1 MGMTKSF
8 RMSDRI
14 ENMFNSLKK
23 YDPVGKSDTEML
35 SKGIEL
41 QFELATQT
49 HNLFYRKCIMEYLP
63 TEKLNGLFNF
73 ICDMLESLSFSDGY
87 YLEDEMKYFMST
99 VEADR
104 FFESDESYEETN
116 HQQYYKVLEITLKRE
131 EYTEEDVQLLS
142 ETMQKYYEEKNKHH

>member
-49 HNLFYRKCIMEYLP
+49 HNLFTVNHICLFDYL
-63 TEKLNGLFNF
+63 F
-73 ICDMLESLSFSDGY
+73 ISS
-87 YLEDEMKYFMST
+87 
-99 VEADR
+99 
-104 FFESDESYEETN
+104 
-116 HQQYYKVLEITLKRE
+116 
-131 EYTEEDVQLLS
+131 
-142 ETMQKYYEEKNKHH
+142 

>member
-1 MGMTKSF
+1 
-8 RMSDRI
+8 
-14 ENMFNSLKK
+14 
-23 YDPVGKSDTEML
+23 
-35 SKGIEL
+35 
-41 QFELATQT
+41 
-49 HNLFYRKCIMEYLP
+49 MEYLP